1 MISKITSFLIL
12 FTLIL
17 GAPALAVITPND
29 SYFGNQW
36 YLSRIKAD
44 KAWEKL
50 NSSPDIV
57 IAVIDSG
64 VDIYH
69 SDLDGNIWENKK
81 EIPDNDLDDDNNGFI
96 DDYNGWDFSS
106 NVPNPSP
113 KFIEGWTESGV
124 SHGTIVAGII
134 AAEGNNNRGIAGVSW
149 KAQIMPLKA
158 LNDKGEGKIG
168 DVIRAIDY
176 AANNGADIINLS
188 FMNFTYSESLQAA
201 IRRAHQSGVMIVA
214 AAGNEQNGAGH
225 DTKNVPIY
233 PACYDGT
240 LIGENMVIGVAA
252 TDALDQK
259 AKFSSYG
266 ENCVDISAPGIS
278 FFSTISAGG
287 SKESPNLLYDG
298 YWSGTSM
305 AAPLVSAT
313 LALIA
318 QANPELSRQEV
329 VSILFASSDDI
340 SRLNPDYQNKLG
352 NGRLNVDKALE
363 MAKQKLYS
371 RLGVLLVLPYVGSS
385 DKGVDLRTPGGSV
398 IKTLDPKIFQGFSVM
413 KTADI
418 DNDGEDDI
426 IIAAA
431 SSYEPKIK
439 IISKDGRLKKEFLAY
454 DKNEKGGLSI
464 ALGDVDNDGS
474 IEVISALN
482 KNGNGRLK
490 IFSADGKL
498 KKEISAY
505 DRNWRGGVNLA
516 AGNLDHKD
524 GDEIVLSFA
533 EGGIPSVRIISG
545 TGILIGAFNAYEK
558 SFRGGVEIAVSNL
571 DGRRNGNRA
580 EIIVAPASNKEAQV
594 KIFNDHGQLLKQFLA
609 YGKNWRGGV
618 SISTGDLNNDG
629 MAEIAFGAKSGAAP
643 HVRVF
648 DIQGTILESFYA
660 WEESFSAGVNLLALK
675 IKN

>member
-1 MISKITSFLIL
+1 MTSKITSFLIL
-12 FTLIL
+12 FTLLL
-17 GAPALAVITPND
+17 GAPVLAVITPND

-50 NSSPDIV
+50 SSSPDIV

-69 SDLDGNIWENKK
+69 PDLDDNIWQNNK
-81 EIPDNDLDDDNNGFI
+81 EIPDNGLDDDWNGFI
-96 DDYNGWDFSS
+96 DDYNGWDFSG
-106 NVPNPSP
+106 NVPDPSP

-134 AAEGNNNRGIAGVSW
+134 AAEGNNNRGITGLSW
-149 KAQIMPLKA
+149 KAKIMPLKA

-201 IRRAHQSGVMIVA
+201 IRRAHQAGVIIVA

-225 DTKNVPIY
+225 DTKEVPIY

-266 ENCVDISAPGIS
+266 ESCVDISAPGIS

-305 AAPLVSAT
+305 AAPLVASA

-318 QANPELSRQEV
+318 QANPELSRQEI
-329 VSILFASSDDI
+329 VSILFASTDDI

-371 RLGVLLVLPYVGSS
+371 RLGTLLVIPHSGTET
-385 DKGVDLRTPGGSV
+385 KGADLRTSGGSI
-398 IKTLDPKIFQGFSVM
+398 IKPLSTSIFKGVSSM
-413 KTADI
+413 KAADL
-418 DNDGEDDI
+418 DNDGEDEI
-426 IIAAA
+426 VIAA
-431 SSYEPKIK
+431 SNGNEPKIK

-454 DKNEKGGLSI
+454 AKNEKGGVSI
-464 ALGDVDNDGS
+464 AIGDVDNDGKME
-474 IEVISALN
+474 IISVLN

-505 DRNWRGGVNLA
+505 DKKWKGQVNLA
-516 AGNLDHKD
+516 AGNLDDK
-524 GDEIVLSFA
+524 GSDEIVLSFGA
-533 EGGIPSVRIISG
+533 GGVPSVRIISG
-545 TGILIGAFNAYEK
+545 EGKLIGAFNAYEK
-558 SFRGGVEIAVSNL
+558 SFRGGIEIAVDNL
-571 DGRRNGNRA
+571 DGRREGNKA
-580 EIIVAPASNKEAQV
+580 EIITVPSSGKEAQV
-594 KIFNDHGQLLKQFLA
+594 KIFNNHGQTIKQFLA
-609 YGKNWRGGV
+609 YGKNWKGGV
-618 SISTGDLNNDG
+618 NISSGDLNNDG
-629 MAEIAFGAKSGAAP
+629 MAEIALGAKSGAAP

-648 DIQGTILESFYA
+648 DMKGDLIESFYA
-660 WEESFSAGVNLLALK
+660 WEKNFTAGVNLVALK